1 MGTFKKNKFYAVQ
14 VARKV
19 DLMKWNSM
27 NNTDIFAH
35 TELAYKLRFA
45 KAPLARFDY
54 ERELYLGEKKH
65 V

>member
-1 MGTFKKNKFYAVQ
+1 
-14 VARKV
+14 
-19 DLMKWNSM
+19 MKWNSM
-27 NNTDIFAH
+27 NNTDILAH